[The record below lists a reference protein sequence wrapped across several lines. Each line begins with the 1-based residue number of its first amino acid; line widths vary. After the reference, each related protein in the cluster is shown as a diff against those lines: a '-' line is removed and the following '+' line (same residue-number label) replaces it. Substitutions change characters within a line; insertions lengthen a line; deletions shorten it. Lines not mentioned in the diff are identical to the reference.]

1 MATKV
6 VEEKLRWLQT
16 FMVLYEKASPVIRH
30 ITNLEK
36 LRAGELPVGPT
47 TLVVSNLTLRPVL
60 SALEKIHKRK
70 EKELVA
76 IQKEFRLAL
85 VNCLKASELAEK
97 YIECDGHSIDRQLLL
112 SMVINEIV
120 LAQEYIE
127 SVSKKL
133 APYLREHTLLDPG
146 D

>member
-1 MATKV
+1 MTTKV

-16 FMVLYEKASPVIRH
+16 FICLYQKASPLVRH

-60 SALEKIHKRK
+60 AALDRMHKPREKGLAVIHK
-70 EKELVA
+70 
-76 IQKEFRLAL
+76 EFKIAL
-85 VNCLKASELAEK
+85 LNCIKAAELAER
-97 YIECDGHSIDRQLLL
+97 YIESEGHSGERQVLLN
-112 SMVINEIV
+112 MVINAIV
-120 LAQEYIE
+120 LAQDYIE
-127 SVSKKL
+127 SVSKRL
-133 APYLREHTLLDPG
+133 APYLSESTVG